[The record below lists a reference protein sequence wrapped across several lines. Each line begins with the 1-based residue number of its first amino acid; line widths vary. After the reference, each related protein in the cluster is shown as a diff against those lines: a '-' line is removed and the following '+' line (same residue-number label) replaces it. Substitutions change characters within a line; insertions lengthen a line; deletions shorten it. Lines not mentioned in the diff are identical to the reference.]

1 MTADPITDQSAVP
14 EAPSQFYDSASATFP
29 PGAQRAV
36 LYFDGDYAHKGPP
49 DPPVPF
55 LRWMTVIGGRAAARA
70 GIADYE
76 PGNPVFET
84 PGALRSWA
92 ELRIT
97 RRERAIVYSDRADL
111 HLAIGE
117 MGPYLAASP
126 SLLWWIPTLD
136 NVTWTPEALARD
148 IAYSWHVSILRG
160 TIWANQHTAN
170 QHTDAGEWDQSTLF
184 LAWR

>member
-1 MTADPITDQSAVP
+1 MTADPITGQAARAGP
-14 EAPSQFYDSASATFP
+14 PQFYDSASATFP
-29 PGAQRAV
+29 PGAERAV
-36 LYFDGDYAHKGPP
+36 LYFDGDYAHKGRP

-55 LRWMTVIGGRAAARA
+55 LRWMTVIGGRAGARA

-97 RRERAIVYSDRADL
+97 RGLRAIVYADRADL

-117 MGPYLAASP
+117 VGPYLAASP

-136 NVTWTPEALARD
+136 NVDWTPGGLAAN
-148 IAYSWHVSILRG
+148 ISAVWHVSILPG
-160 TIWANQHTAN
+160 TIWAN